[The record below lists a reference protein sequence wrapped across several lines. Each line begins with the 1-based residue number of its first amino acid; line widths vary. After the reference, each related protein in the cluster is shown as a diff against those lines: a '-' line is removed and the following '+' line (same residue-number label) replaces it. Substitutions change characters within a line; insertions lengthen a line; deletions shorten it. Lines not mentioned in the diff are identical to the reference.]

1 MKYLRKI
8 LKEPEMAGIYFMVLT
23 ARFWPAE
30 LYIKIFYYLHL
41 KKWPDLK
48 PPHTFSEKLN
58 WLKLHDRNPLYTKL
72 TDKYAV
78 KDYVS
83 KKIGVDKV
91 VPLLGVWNSFDEI
104 DFDHLPE
111 RFVLKC
117 THDSGGFM
125 ICKDK
130 STFSKVKARSFFNRE
145 LRKNYYW
152 NKREWPYK
160 DIQPRIIAEKYLE
173 DGNGDALTDYKFFC
187 FNGEPKMMYISKDV
201 SADPRTDFFDMDWN
215 YLPFKFKDP
224 HAEVRP
230 SMPDKF
236 EEMKEIARTLSKGIP
251 HVRVDMYLINNHIF
265 FGEMTFFHLSGFFS
279 VTPDEWDDIIG
290 GWLDLK
296 KYDA

>member
-23 ARFWPAE
+23 ARLWPAE

-48 PPHTFSEKLN
+48 TPHTFSEKLN

-130 STFSKVKARSFFNRE
+130 STFSKVKARSFFNRK

>member
-1 MKYLRKI
+1 
-8 LKEPEMAGIYFMVLT
+8 MAGIYFMVLT
-23 ARFWPAE
+23 ARLWPAE

-41 KKWPDLK
+41 KSWPNLK
-48 PPHTFSEKLN
+48 TPHTFSEKLN

-72 TDKYAV
+72 IDKYTV

-83 KKIGVDKV
+83 KKIGADKV
-91 VPLLGVWNSFDEI
+91 IPLLGVWNSFDEI

-111 RFVLKC
+111 KFVLKC

-125 ICKDK
+125 VCKDR

-160 DIQPRIIAEKYLE
+160 DIQPRIIAEKFME
-173 DGNGDALTDYKFFC
+173 DGDGDALTDYKFFC

-201 SADPRTDFFDMDWN
+201 SADPRTDFYDMDWN

-224 HAEVRP
+224 HADVRP

-265 FGEMTFFHLSGFFS
+265 FGEMTFFHNSGFFS
-279 VTPDEWDDIIG
+279 VTPEEWDDIIG
-290 GWLDLK
+290 GWLELK
-296 KYDA
+296 TDDA

>member
-23 ARFWPAE
+23 ARLWPAE
-30 LYIKIFYYLHL
+30 LYIKIFYYLHI

-48 PPHTFSEKLN
+48 TPHTFSEKLN

-160 DIQPRIIAEKYLE
+160 DIQPRIIAEKFME

-201 SADPRTDFFDMDWN
+201 STDPRTDFFDMDWN

-230 SMPDKF
+230 SKPDKF

>member
-23 ARFWPAE
+23 ARLWPAE
-30 LYIKIFYYLHL
+30 LYIKIFYYLQL

-48 PPHTFSEKLN
+48 TPHTFSEKLN

>member
-23 ARFWPAE
+23 ARLWPAE

>member
-23 ARFWPAE
+23 ARLWPAE

-230 SMPDKF
+230 SMPDKL

>member
-1 MKYLRKI
+1 M
-8 LKEPEMAGIYFMVLT
+8 
-23 ARFWPAE
+23 
-30 LYIKIFYYLHL
+30 
-41 KKWPDLK
+41 K